1 MKSLFY
7 LTFLG
12 LTSFLGVNFLCS
24 QVSKGNIFL
33 DNAYLVI
40 PSHNM
45 NKDFG
50 IVASV
55 SETDSIHDIIGRP
68 LYSKEINQY
77 YFKDDN
83 NYVNLMQPNIG
94 ISFSSEYNG
103 NKLSI
108 SDRVILRLPKL
119 FSYSNYSVVDI
130 SSLIKNNFYFSIPG
144 RKSYT
149 QNKFIIFLTIH

>member
-1 MKSLFY
+1 MMKSLFY

-40 PSHNM
+40 PSNNM

-55 SETDSIHDIIGRP
+55 SEPEPPRTYENHEEGEAPGQSWGAGR
-68 LYSKEINQY
+68 L
-77 YFKDDN
+77 
-83 NYVNLMQPNIG
+83 
-94 ISFSSEYNG
+94 
-103 NKLSI
+103 
-108 SDRVILRLPKL
+108 RVWVETPAGE
-119 FSYSNYSVVDI
+119 S
-130 SSLIKNNFYFSIPG
+130 PE
-144 RKSYT
+144 T
-149 QNKFIIFLTIH
+149 